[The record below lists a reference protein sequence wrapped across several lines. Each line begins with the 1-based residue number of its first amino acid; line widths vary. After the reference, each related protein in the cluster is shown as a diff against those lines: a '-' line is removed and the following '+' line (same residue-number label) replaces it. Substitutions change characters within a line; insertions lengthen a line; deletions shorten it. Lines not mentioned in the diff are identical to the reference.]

1 MWRVCVH
8 MWMLTC
14 ALLRGVISVVDASA
28 DIVSTPAARRRRRA
42 AQVFME
48 AMELFMTLVRHYI
61 GSVPGRQLIIRAG
74 LQPAIRAIVSRL
86 GTHASSAIVILSSM
100 SRD

>member
-14 ALLRGVISVVDASA
+14 ALLRGVVSVVDASV
-28 DIVSTPAARRRRRA
+28 DIVSTPAARRRRA

-86 GTHASSAIVILSSM
+86 GTHASSAIVVLPSV